1 MPVRS
6 TTSLLEAA
14 TIYVQSNGYSVL
26 QKRYPALDALRR
38 SKANNFLSINGTQIA
53 VNTSQHG
60 ANPWA
65 YIDTGVVAQTTAQ
78 AYYNTETDY
87 AKYVMAQVQA
97 PWVITPEQA
106 KLFDEAA
113 QPKKGIIVEQIADD
127 MMKHYFNFC
136 AEKVGGSGGATNQT
150 KTTFGSFNYL
160 LDSANSVGGIAP
172 GTGHAAYNAANWVLS
187 PGNAFALLRIMR
199 NVRSAEPD
207 IWVFSSA
214 TGGNDLV
221 GKVDNW
227 LTAAQMR
234 MTDQDRNVGV
244 DARMFCGVPFYELST
259 LPANEICLLDSSKWC
274 YGLPLAPDKTE
285 KYILPGTAAEAETQF
300 AFGFNV
306 PLVAR
311 AHARMTG
318 CQ

>member
-6 TTSLLEAA
+6 TTTLLEAA
-14 TIYVQSNGYSVL
+14 TVYIQSNGLSVL

-38 SKANNFLSINGTQIA
+38 SKANNFININGVQIA
-53 VNTSQHG
+53 VPTSQHG
-60 ANPWA
+60 ANPWG

-78 AYYNTETDY
+78 SYYNTELDY

-97 PWVITPEQA
+97 PWVITAEQA

-113 QPKKGIIVEQIADD
+113 QPKKGLIVEAIAAD

-136 AEKVGGSGGATNQT
+136 AEKVGGSAGATNQT

-172 GTGHAAYNAANWVLS
+172 GTGHAAYNAASWVLS
-187 PGNAFALLRIMR
+187 PGNGYALLRLMR
-199 NVRSAEPD
+199 NARGAEPD
-207 IWVFSSA
+207 MWMFSSA

-227 LTAAQMR
+227 LTAAQLR
-234 MTDQDRNVGV
+234 TSADDRNVGV
-244 DARMFCGVPFYELST
+244 DARSFCGVPFYELST
-259 LPANEICLLDSSKWC
+259 MPVNEICLLDSSQWC
-274 YGLPLAPDKTE
+274 YGLPLTPNKTE
-285 KYILPGTAAEAETQF
+285 KYVLPGTAAEAETQY
-300 AFGFNV
+300 AFGFNI
-306 PLVAR
+306 PKSAR